1 VSRRV
6 RHLVAR
12 FREMGLPVTTEDDD
26 TRFAARILS
35 PTEMRLWASMDA
47 FDRRHSVDV
56 TRRFIAQLPGAS
68 RDETAA
74 ALLHDVG
81 KSTVR
86 LGRIGRSIATL
97 VPLTATMRR
106 YRDHERIGA
115 DMLRDAGVNGRTIE
129 LVSGAANDEV
139 ARRLRSADD
148 GDG

>member
-1 VSRRV
+1 
-6 RHLVAR
+6 
-12 FREMGLPVTTEDDD
+12 MGIPVTTEDDD
-26 TRFAARILS
+26 TRFAARFLS
-35 PTEMRLWASMDA
+35 PTEMHLWASMDV

-56 TRRFIAQLPGAS
+56 TRRFIAQLPDAS

-81 KSTVR
+81 KSAVR
-86 LGRIGRSIATL
+86 LGRIGRGIATL
-97 VPLTATMRR
+97 APLTATMRR
-106 YRDHERIGA
+106 YRNHERIGA
-115 DMLRDAGVNGRTIE
+115 DMLRDAGVNNRTIE